1 MHIKV
6 YSHFNNIGWSHVKI
20 ILINEY
26 YLDNKDQLLR
36 EEDNYIQMNKNDK
49 CCLNSSRAFL
59 SEEEK
64 KEYDKQYYDENKEQI
79 KEYHKKYDKKYREE
93 NKEQLKEYHKKYVK
107 KYREENKEQIKE
119 QNKKYREENRQNI
132 NEKKKT
138 KITCG
143 CGSVFRND
151 DKSKHE
157 KSNKHKAWLPDSIQN
172 AETI

>member
-1 MHIKV
+1 M
-6 YSHFNNIGWSHVKI
+6 
-20 ILINEY
+20 
-26 YLDNKDQLLR
+26 DNKDQLLR

-49 CCLNSSRAFL
+49 CCLNSLRASL

-64 KEYDKQYYDENKEQI
+64 KEYQKQYL
-79 KEYHKKYDKKYREE
+79 EE
-93 NKEQLKEYHKKYVK
+93 NKEQ
-107 KYREENKEQIKE
+107 RKE

-132 NEKKKT
+132 NEKIKT

-157 KSNKHKAWLPDSIQN
+157 KTNKHKSWLTDSIQN